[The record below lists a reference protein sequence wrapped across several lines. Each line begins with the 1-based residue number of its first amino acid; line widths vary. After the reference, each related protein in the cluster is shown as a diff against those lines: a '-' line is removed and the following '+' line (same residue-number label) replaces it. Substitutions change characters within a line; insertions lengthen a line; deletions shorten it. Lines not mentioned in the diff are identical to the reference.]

1 MVTPTA
7 DPALENDVKEI
18 VKERYGKIAE
28 DSLKDEN
35 TPCCAESSSCCDTAG
50 SDAISTDYRKLKG
63 YNPDA
68 DLKLGC
74 GVPTEFAHIKEGDT
88 VIDLGSGAGNDVFVA
103 RALTGE
109 KGKVIGIDFTEKM
122 IEKARLNNE
131 KLGFSNVEFRF
142 GDIEDLPVI
151 ENFAD
156 VVISNCVLN
165 LVPDKKKAFS
175 EIFRVLKPGGH
186 FSVSDIVVTGD
197 LPANIRNAAALYAGC
212 IGGAVQKDK
221 YISFIKDNG
230 FKNLEIQR
238 ESEIRL
244 SDKALLKY
252 ITQDELSKLKSSDTK
267 ILSIN
272 VYAEKPAEQK
282 HSEKKCC

>member
-1 MVTPTA
+1 MVTPSA
-7 DPALENDVKEI
+7 NPALENDVKET

-28 DSLKDEN
+28 ESLKGSESS
-35 TPCCAESSSCCDTAG
+35 CCAESSSCCDSAEN
-50 SDAISTDYRKLKG
+50 SFSTDYSKLKG
-63 YNPDA
+63 YNPEA

-74 GVPTEFAHIKEGDT
+74 GVPTEFAQIKEGNT

-109 KGKVIGIDFTEKM
+109 KGRVVGIDFTEKM

-151 ENFAD
+151 DNFAD

-186 FSVSDIVVTGD
+186 FSVSDIVVSGD
-197 LPANIRNAAALYAGC
+197 LPEKIRKAAEMYAGC
-212 IGGAVQKDK
+212 VGGAVKKDEYLGIIKESGFVNLNVQKENA
-221 YISFIKDNG
+221 FT
-230 FKNLEIQR
+230 
-238 ESEIRL
+238 L
-244 SDKALLKY
+244 SDDVLLKY
-252 ITQDELSKLKSSDTK
+252 LTKDELNKFRASGTNL
-267 ILSIN
+267 LSIN
-272 VYAEKPAEQK
+272 VYAEKPAEQQNA
-282 HSEKKCC
+282 KKCC

>member
-1 MVTPTA
+1 MVTPSA
-7 DPALENDVKEI
+7 NPDLENDVKEI
-18 VKERYGKIAE
+18 VRERYGKIAE
-28 DSLKDEN
+28 ESLKDSESS
-35 TPCCAESSSCCDTAG
+35 CCAESSSCCDSVENTL
-50 SDAISTDYRKLKG
+50 STDYSKLKG

-74 GVPTEFAHIKEGDT
+74 GVPTEFAQIKEGDT

-131 KLGFSNVEFRF
+131 KLGFGNVEFRF
-142 GDIEDLPVI
+142 GDIEDLPVT

-221 YISFIKDNG
+221 YIGFIKDSG
-230 FKNLEIQR
+230 FENIKIQK
-238 ESEIRL
+238 ESTIRL
-244 SDKALLKY
+244 SDEALLKY
-252 ITQDELSKLKSSDTK
+252 ITQEELSKLKSSDTK
-267 ILSIN
+267 VLSIN
-272 VYAEKPAEQK
+272 VYAEKPAEE

>member
-1 MVTPTA
+1 MVTPSA
-7 DPALENDVKEI
+7 NPALETDVKEM

-28 DSLKDEN
+28 ESLKDN
-35 TPCCAESSSCCDTAG
+35 KSSCCAESSSCCD
-50 SDAISTDYRKLKG
+50 SVENSFSTDYSKLKG

-74 GVPTEFAHIKEGDT
+74 GVPTEFAQIKEGDT

-109 KGKVIGIDFTEKM
+109 RGKVIGIDFTEKM

-151 ENFAD
+151 ENFTD

-186 FSVSDIVVTGD
+186 FSVSDIVVTGE
-197 LPANIRNAAALYAGC
+197 LPEKIKSAAEMYTGC
-212 IGGAVQKDK
+212 VGGAIKKEEYLD
-221 YISFIKDNG
+221 IIKDSG
-230 FKNLEIQR
+230 FVNMKIQK
-238 ESEIRL
+238 ENAFTL
-244 SDKALLKY
+244 SDDVLEKY
-252 ITQDELSKLKSSDTK
+252 MTGDKLKEFRASGTK
-267 ILSIN
+267 LLSIS
-272 VYAEKPAEQK
+272 VYAEKPTEEQNT
-282 HSEKKCC
+282 KKCC

>member
-1 MVTPTA
+1 MVTPSA
-7 DPALENDVKEI
+7 NPALENDVKEI
-18 VKERYGKIAE
+18 VRERYGKIAE
-28 DSLKDEN
+28 ESLKD
-35 TPCCAESSSCCDTAG
+35 TKSSCCAESSSCCDSAENTL
-50 SDAISTDYRKLKG
+50 STDYSKLKG

-109 KGKVIGIDFTEKM
+109 KGKVVGIDFTEKM

-151 ENFAD
+151 DNFAD

-165 LVPDKKKAFS
+165 LVPDKKKAFG

-212 IGGAVQKDK
+212 VGGAVQKDK
-221 YISFIKDNG
+221 YIGFIKDSG
-230 FKNLEIQR
+230 FENIKIQK
-238 ESEIRL
+238 EAAFML
-244 SDKALLKY
+244 SDEALLKY
-252 ITQDELSKLKSSDTK
+252 ITQDELSKLKSSNTK
-267 ILSIN
+267 VLSIN
-272 VYAEKPAEQK
+272 VYAEKPAEQQ
-282 HSEKKCC
+282 SAKKCC